1 MGKPAQGN
9 AWAPHGEYIAVQ
21 EATRGTETSKYPE
34 EEKSTEIAGVAAS
47 ETAPA
52 QTHARASLRA
62 LLHEGLWDRAFHG
75 PQTMDAV
82 TNPRGSGTAWEGRR
96 NRVRAPYAN
105 PRGLRVRHPSSAG
118 HVKPGANLGGPP
130 SKAEHSPVTD
140 SEPVP

>member
-1 MGKPAQGN
+1 MGKPGGSN
-9 AWAPHGEYIAVQ
+9 VPSSVNESIVHEKG
-21 EATRGTETSKYPE
+21 TRGTETSKYPE

-105 PRGLRVRHPSSAG
+105 PRGLRVRRPSSAG